1 MMHQAHQRNTEEH
14 FRASHRGGTVVV
26 VTVLDRPVASPPA
39 DLGHRPGN
47 AVYRRAVAG
56 VAIGGM
62 ANFVL
67 LYYVQPLLPSL
78 AAEYEVSAGTSAQA
92 LSISTLTMAVAL
104 LGVGPLSDRVG
115 RVAVMRWSLLASGV
129 LGVASA
135 FAPTWSTLLVLRGLM
150 GVALAGLPAIALAYL
165 REEVH
170 ASAHG
175 RANAWYI
182 MGTACGG
189 ALGRLL
195 PVPLDAHLGWTGA
208 TLVVSGLTV
217 AAGLAMVVL
226 VPASRAFVPTTR
238 GVRPL
243 LLGIG
248 ATLRDPV
255 VVAVCVLAFAAMG
268 AFVGVYNAF
277 AFRIQA
283 PPYSLGAS
291 ATLVYLAYPVG
302 IVGPHVARAMAAR
315 WGRRGALLALL
326 GLMVVG
332 VAMVAAHPL
341 GLMMVGLGALTF
353 GFLATHSLATGWVVD
368 RASRRGLSPA
378 QASSNYLLAYY
389 TGSAVVGTAAVH
401 VWESGGWGAVT
412 ALALGLVLV
421 AGAAVVVAARADEPS
436 VSHPAARE
444 PEAAQV
450 IG

>member
-1 MMHQAHQRNTEEH
+1 
-14 FRASHRGGTVVV
+14 
-26 VTVLDRPVASPPA
+26 VTLLDRTARTITPA
-39 DLGHRPGN
+39 APTSTDALVGHRPGD

-56 VAIGGM
+56 VALGGM

-78 AAEYEVSAGTSAQA
+78 AAEYHVSAGASAQA

-135 FAPTWSTLLVLRGLM
+135 FAPTWTSLLVLRGLM

-170 ASAHG
+170 VSAHG

-208 TLVVSGLTV
+208 TLVISGTTV
-217 AAGLAMVVL
+217 AVGIAMVVT
-226 VPASRAFVPTTR
+226 VPASRGFVPTSR
-238 GVRPL
+238 GLRPVL
-243 LLGIG
+243 AGMG

-255 VVAVCVLAFAAMG
+255 VVAVCVVGFAAMG

-283 PPYSLGAS
+283 PPYSLGAA

-302 IVGPHVARAMAAR
+302 IVGPHAARAVAAR
-315 WGRRGALLALL
+315 WGRRGATLVLL

-332 VAMVAAHPL
+332 VMMAAANPL
-341 GLMMVGLGALTF
+341 GLMMAGLGVLTF

-389 TGSAVVGTAAVH
+389 TGSAVVGTVAVQ
-401 VWESGGWGAVT
+401 VWEWAGWGAVT
-412 ALALGLVLV
+412 VLALVLV
-421 AGAAVVVAARADEPS
+421 GAAAAAVVVAARADDPRVPRS
-436 VSHPAARE
+436 TPTG
-444 PEAAQV
+444 PEAAHAL
-450 IG
+450 G